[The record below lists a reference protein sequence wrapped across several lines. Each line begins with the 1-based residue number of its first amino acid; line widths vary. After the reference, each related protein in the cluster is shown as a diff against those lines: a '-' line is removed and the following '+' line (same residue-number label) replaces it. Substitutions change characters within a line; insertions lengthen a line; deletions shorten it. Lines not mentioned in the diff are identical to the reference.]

1 MQCLRGQLKLSQ
13 FSINSV
19 DKVKKNKKFIKKI
32 LKINFKILI
41 LKCEITLIQIIGP
54 CTIL

>member
-13 FSINSV
+13 SSINSV
-19 DKVKKNKKFIKKI
+19 DKVKKNKKFVKKI

-54 CTIL
+54 CTTL